1 MMRQWSMAASINAIG
16 MLRRS
21 ISIINAKHG
30 TPIPRIANQRWLQM
44 TKKKKKKGYK

>member
-1 MMRQWSMAASINAIG
+1 MMRQWNTEASINAIG

-21 ISIINAKHG
+21 ISIINVKHG